1 MADVVD
7 VGLLP
12 DDGNGDKL
20 RTGGQK
26 INAKFVLVDA
36 AVALNTAKVTNTTHT
51 GDATGSGALTLAT
64 VNASPGTFYNPAITV
79 NGKGLVTAAATTAHT
94 GDVTGSTAL
103 TLATVNS
110 DVGTFTNAS
119 ITVNAK
125 GLVTAVSS
133 GTGSTIQ
140 SATLTANAT
149 TNIVI
154 GDTDTD
160 RAIFIKYGL
169 VRGTIFQAGQIVV
182 LSRGATVDEP
192 SWVIDIGDDAG
203 LTMTADISGDDIRL
217 NMTVDNSVVTN
228 ITFDYTLT
236 VITASIPL

>member
-12 DDGNGDKL
+12 NDGNGDKL

-36 AVALNTAKVTNTTHT
+36 AVALNTAKVTNATHT

-125 GLVTAVSS
+125 GLVTAAAN
-133 GTGSTIQ
+133 GISTKV
-140 SATLTANAT
+140 ATLVAFEI
-149 TNIVI
+149 TNVVV

-160 RAIFIKYGL
+160 LVMVVTYGL
-169 VRGTIFQAGQIVV
+169 TSGALYQAGKITV
-182 LSRGATVDEP
+182 LSRGATVDTP
-192 SWVIDIGDDAG
+192 SWEITAGDTVG
-203 LTMTADISGDDIRL
+203 MSITADISGDDIRL
-217 NMTVDNSVVTN
+217 NLYNSTGTN
-228 ITFDYTLT
+228 IIFRYNVLTITLT
-236 VITASIPL
+236 